1 MEIPQHAPLR
11 FCSINEEMQT
21 TANRCLCCVF
31 IQKTLVYS
39 VLSNTV
45 FAKSKKL
52 QIGAV
57 VLYLF
62 VFPHRIYNERHAT
75 KEETENISMDFMT
88 RSSEKNANK
97 DHF

>member
-45 FAKSKKL
+45 FVKSKK
-52 QIGAV
+52 
-57 VLYLF
+57 
-62 VFPHRIYNERHAT
+62 
-75 KEETENISMDFMT
+75 K
-88 RSSEKNANK
+88 KNANWGSS
-97 DHF
+97 FVFICSPSLYL

>member
-45 FAKSKKL
+45 KKL

-62 VFPHRIYNERHAT
+62 VVPLCIYNERRET
-75 KEETENISMDFMT
+75 KDTENSIHFMT
-88 RSSEKNANK
+88 RSWEKNANK
-97 DHF
+97 NHF